1 MDLPSHEPHAD
12 PREQARLDRGR
23 FFRALFAAVAFV
35 SALWWIELIGNWIG
49 SGFGGLGV
57 APRTLSGLIGIL
69 TSPLVHG
76 SVGHLINNTLP
87 LIVLGT
93 LALAIYPRA
102 FKPAMALI
110 WIGSG
115 LGIWLFGR
123 DSFHIGAS
131 GLNHGLMFFLFMLGL
146 LRRDRPAVAAA
157 MIAFFLYGGM
167 LLTVLPGDPK
177 VSWEAHLFGALFGTL
192 AAILFFRRDPAPPR
206 KVYSWETEDENM
218 EPLQDELTQRD
229 RDTYEPAASDDVP
242 VLWQRPDPQ
251 QEPRGVVVPFRRPVE

>member
-1 MDLPSHEPHAD
+1 MSRMLRIGGQLAVI
-12 PREQARLDRGR
+12 A
-23 FFRALFAAVAFV
+23 ALFAAVAFV

-157 MIAFFLYGGM
+157 MIEGVAPGLMSHAPGM
-167 LLTVLPGDPK
+167 LMSEKFHWRTWKSGSFGEPCTVGPAGGPTASAPASGRAARRQPG
-177 VSWEAHLFGALFGTL
+177 SL
-192 AAILFFRRDPAPPR
+192 R
-206 KVYSWETEDENM
+206 M
-218 EPLQDELTQRD
+218 
-229 RDTYEPAASDDVP
+229 
-242 VLWQRPDPQ
+242 
-251 QEPRGVVVPFRRPVE
+251 